1 MGARFNNNLFVYTP
15 HNLENIFQAFKVFLG
30 PFDAIIPKISK

>member
-15 HNLENIFQAFKVFLG
+15 HNLENIFQAFHLMLSYQKSQNN
-30 PFDAIIPKISK
+30 IIQ